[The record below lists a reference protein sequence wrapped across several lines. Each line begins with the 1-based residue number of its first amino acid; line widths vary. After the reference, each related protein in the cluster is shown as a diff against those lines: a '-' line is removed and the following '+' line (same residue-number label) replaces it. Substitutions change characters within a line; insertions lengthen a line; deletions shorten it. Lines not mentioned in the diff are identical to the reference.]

1 MGYLGMYTFQAYLFS
16 YLLVYSNL
24 SVAAATNV
32 LVVQPFVSTFGVL
45 GSGFILKYLGRPKW
59 IIVAGYCLNTLGMG
73 LTYGYRDA
81 SVRIAPL
88 LTAQGLF
95 GLGQGI
101 VYTIQTAM
109 QASVGEPCMF
119 LHQARFCTFRATSLM
134 CNF

>member
-1 MGYLGMYTFQAYLFS
+1 MYTFQAYLFS
-16 YLLVYSNL
+16 YLVVYSNL

-32 LVVQPFVSTFGVL
+32 LVIQPFVSTFGIL
-45 GSGFILKYLGRPKW
+45 GSGFILKYFGRPKW
-59 IIVAGYCLNTLGMG
+59 IIVAGYCINTLGMG

-81 SVRIAPL
+81 SVRIAPI

-109 QASVGEPCMF
+109 QASVGEPCMYFHQVRFWIF
-119 LHQARFCTFRATSLM
+119 LATSLIG
-134 CNF
+134 NF

>member
-1 MGYLGMYTFQAYLFS
+1 MGYLGMYTFQSYLFP
-16 YLLVYSNL
+16 YLLVDSNL

-32 LVVQPFVSTFGVL
+32 LVIQPFCSTFGVM

-59 IIVAGYCLNTLGMG
+59 IIVAGFCVNTLGMG
-73 LTYGYRDA
+73 LTLGYRDA

-88 LTAQGLF
+88 LVGQGLF

-109 QASVGEPCMF
+109 QASVGEPCKL
-119 LHQARFCTFRATSLM
+119 LHQVRILSFISRSLSR
-134 CNF
+134 NS